1 MAATQELYSPALH
14 LQMFFIH
21 VKRLVKTAGV
31 ETFTL
36 QDLTRPE
43 ASRVRDCFSAVIN
56 FAKFKC
62 VPVALAPWSVVVES
76 PEFAD
81 LPRASFDSN
90 ARLSHSGLYEEL
102 VAKGDEINLRRS
114 DLAEEAQRISFQL
127 EQLKCVPTPLR
138 TLPAEIDSQLRR
150 LFLALLTENNRRRT
164 YRGSRRPRPGMR
176 RSFGSWAI
184 SRGSKRR

>member
-1 MAATQELYSPALH
+1 
-14 LQMFFIH
+14 MFFIH

-62 VPVALAPWSVVVES
+62 VPVAPAPWGFVVES
-76 PEFAD
+76 LEFAD
-81 LPRASFDSN
+81 PPCASFN
-90 ARLSHSGLYEEL
+90 PHARLSHSGLYEEL

-127 EQLKCVPTPLR
+127 EQLKCVPSPLR
-138 TLPAEIDSQLRR
+138 TLAAETDSQLRR
-150 LFLALLTENNRRRT
+150 LFFALLAENKRRQT
-164 YRGSRRPRPGMR
+164 YRGLRRPRRGTRP
-176 RSFGSWAI
+176 SFGSWAI
-184 SRGSKRR
+184 SRGSRRR